1 MRHAKL
7 RETSMVDDHLTNH
20 GTNQARLKQL
30 YKLLRDGRVGSE
42 ISLAATGDLVPRLR
56 ELRDLFAKKA
66 ETIARHLPKD
76 HPFAMPFGLL
86 GDLSVAQLHETTHTK
101 MLAWLLDPS
110 KPHGFGT
117 ALLRALMNEAGA
129 NLPDV
134 TDVQVHAEYS
144 LPRGLG
150 RVDIYATGSTTGP
163 TSEIWGLWIEAKS
176 KWTTQEGIKQLERYE
191 RHRSRWRR
199 SKTAGQDY
207 GIFLTPDG
215 RHARSTG
222 NHEQWLPLSYTR
234 LAKILWQEANKNHR
248 LAAGF
253 EWLRLYL
260 SGIIKEYAG
269 VQWDS
274 LDTLPYFQLLDLENS
289 L

>member
-1 MRHAKL
+1 MRHEKL
-7 RETSMVDDHLTNH
+7 RETSIVDDYLTTH

-30 YKLLRDGRVGSE
+30 YKLLCNSGDGSE
-42 ISLAATGDLVPRLR
+42 IPLATTGNLVPRLK

-66 ETIARHLPKD
+66 ETIACNLPKD

-86 GDLSVAQLHETTHTK
+86 GDLSIAQLHETTHTK

-117 ALLRALMNEAGA
+117 AMLHALLNEAGA
-129 NLPDV
+129 NIPDV
-134 TDVQVHAEYS
+134 TEVRVTPEYS
-144 LPRGLG
+144 LRDGVG
-150 RVDIYATGSTTGP
+150 RVDIFATGGTTGSTP
-163 TSEIWGLWIEAKS
+163 KIWGLWIEAKS
-176 KWTTQEGIKQLERYE
+176 KWTTQEGIKQLGRYE
-191 RHRSRWRR
+191 QDRAHWR

-215 RHARSTG
+215 RHAHSTR
-222 NHEQWLPLSYTR
+222 NHKQWLPLSYTR
-234 LAKILWQEANKNHR
+234 LAKILWQEAKNHR

-253 EWLRLYL
+253 EWVRLYL

>member
-1 MRHAKL
+1 MSRKATK
-7 RETSMVDDHLTNH
+7 TSMVDDYLTNH
-20 GTNQARLKQL
+20 GTNQDRLKQL
-30 YKLLRDGRVGSE
+30 FKLLRDKEIGSE
-42 ISLAATGDLVPRLR
+42 ISLAVTGNLVPRLQK
-56 ELRDLFAKKA
+56 LRGLFARKA
-66 ETIARHLPKD
+66 ETIASRLPKD

-117 ALLRALMNEAGA
+117 ALLLALMNESGS
-129 NLPDV
+129 NLTDV
-134 TDVQVHAEYS
+134 TNVQVYAEYS

-150 RVDIYATGSTTGP
+150 RVDIYATGRTTDP

-176 KWTTQEGIKQLERYE
+176 KWTTQEGAEQLKRYE
-191 RHRSRWRR
+191 RHRSLWR
-199 SKTAGQDY
+199 SDSHGQDY

-215 RHARSTG
+215 RHARSAG
-222 NHEQWLPLSYTR
+222 SYEQWLPLSYTR
-234 LAKILWQEANKNHR
+234 LAKILWQEAKNHR
-248 LAAGF
+248 CAAGF

-260 SGIIKEYAG
+260 SSIIKDYANIRPG
-269 VQWDS
+269 S
-274 LDTLPYFQLLDLENS
+274 LDTLPYFQILDLENS